1 MTAGPVSP
9 LPTGEDAP
17 APFDELMRVMDLRAT
32 VGSRGS
38 QVVLTG
44 DSLPTLHG
52 RVFGGQVL
60 GQALVAASRTVQDRA
75 AHSMHAYFLRP
86 GDPAAPLAFTVDVLR
101 DGRSFSARRVQASQ
115 KGEAILSMMAS
126 FQREDSGLDHSIA
139 MPEVPDPEDL
149 PTTAELL
156 SGVDGVAARY
166 WSERRPVDVRHVGSP
181 VYRSVEDREPT
192 QAVWMRV
199 DGRLPDDDALHRAV
213 LAYESDFTMLEP
225 VLRRH
230 GVPWVSPGLRAA
242 SVDHAV
248 WFHRPVRVDQWLLFT
263 QVSPSASG
271 ARGFAQGHFF
281 TREGELVASVAQE
294 GMVHAPALDG

>member
-1 MTAGPVSP
+1 MTTGPAS
-9 LPTGEDAP
+9 TQDAP

-60 GQALVAASRTVQDRA
+60 GQALVAASRTVESARP

-86 GDPAAPLAFTVDVLR
+86 GDPTAPIAFTVDVLR

-115 KGEAILSMMAS
+115 KGEAILSMIAS
-126 FQREDSGLDHSIA
+126 FQREDTGVDHAVA
-139 MPEVPDPEDL
+139 MPDVPAPEDL
-149 PTTAELL
+149 PTTADLL
-156 SGVDGVAARY
+156 AGVDHPAALY

-181 VYRSVEDREPT
+181 VYLSVEDRESA

-199 DGRLPDDDALHRAV
+199 DGTMPDDDALHRAV

-230 GVPWVSPGLRAA
+230 GVPWASPGLRAA
-242 SVDHAV
+242 SIDHAV

-281 TREGELVASVAQE
+281 TREGELVATVAQE